1 MRKAE
6 KTECSKDC
14 EQIVWKIR
22 NFNVKTVK
30 RGSGVMLCV
39 TGVHVEL
46 SKDRC
51 IRLRLGITDE
61 DKVYNENEK

>member
-6 KTECSKDC
+6 KTECSKDS

-39 TGVHVEL
+39 TGIHVEL

>member
-14 EQIVWKIR
+14 EQTVWKIR

-30 RGSGVMLCV
+30 RESGVMLCV
-39 TGVHVEL
+39 TGVHVKL
-46 SKDRC
+46 SKDKC
-51 IRLRLGITDE
+51 VRLRLGITDE

>member
-6 KTECSKDC
+6 KTECSKDS

-39 TGVHVEL
+39 TGVHVKL

>member
-14 EQIVWKIR
+14 EQTVWKIR

-30 RGSGVMLCV
+30 RESGVMLCV
-39 TGVHVEL
+39 TGVHVKL
-46 SKDRC
+46 SKDKC